1 MEGFDGPHID
11 RRTFLASVGAGIGAG
26 VGAGALVPKLAQ
38 AAESDAERLSLEGRG
53 RLLLENGTPLTLS
66 S

>member
-1 MEGFDGPHID
+1 MEGFDGPGID
-11 RRTFLASVGAGIGAG
+11 RRTFLVSVGAG
-26 VGAGALVPKLAQ
+26 VGAGALVPTLAR

>member
-1 MEGFDGPHID
+1 MEGFDGPGID
-11 RRTFLASVGAGIGAG
+11 RRTFLAGVGAG

-53 RLLLENGTPLTLS
+53 RLLLENGTPLALS